1 MTDGV
6 WLTHWAS
13 AIFGHDDDGGGG
25 TPTLVFTVR
34 DFRSE
39 AKNILYSSAA
49 ITAVGGSDW
58 LNGVAQGNS
67 AGEVIGVFPHQL
79 MVGLDNDRSLVN
91 KKLVSKMHFCGRKVF
106 NNLFKTVKHCLLK
119 LK

>member
-1 MTDGV
+1 MPVTDGV

-13 AIFGHDDDGGGG
+13 AIFGYDDDGGGG
-25 TPTLVFTVR
+25 TPTLIYSVR

-39 AKNILYSSAA
+39 PKNMTYSSAA
-49 ITAVGGSDW
+49 ITAVGGTDW

-79 MVGLDNDRSLVN
+79 MVGLDNDRRLAT
-91 KKLVSKMHFCGRKVF
+91 KKVVSKCVFRKEG
-106 NNLFKTVKHCLLK
+106 
-119 LK
+119 